1 MWGTSASVY
10 FINDVNMFICCFQ
23 CVEYHHYCSTFHYC
37 CKYVHFLFS
46 VCEVPVLQYILLLM
60 YICSFVIFR
69 ICSFVIFSEWSTS
82 AAVYLYDGVTF
93 ER

>member
-1 MWGTSASVY
+1 M
-10 FINDVNMFICCFQ
+10 
-23 CVEYHHYCSTFHYC
+23 
-37 CKYVHFLFS
+37 
-46 VCEVPVLQYILLLM
+46 LQYILLLM

-82 AAVYLYDGVTF
+82 AAVYLYVGVTF